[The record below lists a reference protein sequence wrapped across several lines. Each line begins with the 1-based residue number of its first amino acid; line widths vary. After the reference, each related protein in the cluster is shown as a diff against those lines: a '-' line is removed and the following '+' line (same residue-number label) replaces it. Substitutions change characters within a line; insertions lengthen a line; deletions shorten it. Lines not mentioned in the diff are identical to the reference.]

1 MTKNEAMQ
9 MALETLDNM
18 VKVDWHEWDEFASVE
33 DFVRWAKSRAS
44 FTAEALR
51 TALAQPKQ
59 EPQHKLICPTCK
71 ADRTKVDCQGN
82 RMNCGLKFEAHTA
95 QSEPAAWLILATTE
109 PTPIDVMLHA
119 EVVEEIANPIVP
131 LYTAPPQRKPLSEK
145 VIWDIASHYFDAD
158 APYDGVIEYSRAIEV
173 AHGIK
178 D

>member
-1 MTKNEAMQ
+1 MTKNEVMQ
-9 MALETLDNM
+9 MAFDALDN
-18 VKVDWHEWDEFASVE
+18 VYITSNEAFHAST
-33 DFVRWAKSRAS
+33 K
-44 FTAEALR
+44 EALR
-51 TALAQPKQ
+51 AALTQPEQ

-95 QSEPAAWLILATTE
+95 QSEPAAWMILATTE
-109 PTPIDVMLHA
+109 PTPIDVTLHA

-131 LYTAPPQRKPLSEK
+131 LYTTPEQRKPLSKEQYLHLD
-145 VIWDIASHYFDAD
+145 VH
-158 APYDGVIEYSRAIEV
+158 PMMTIEQVVRIVEA